1 VVEHVRLVEEGAV
14 LEVEPV
20 PVVGGGRD
28 DDEAVARIGGRGG
41 IRGGSEV
48 ALGDPVVLIAAP
60 AVQEVE
66 DRVAQAVGTV
76 GPVPAQNRL
85 AHEASPYLRQHAD
98 NPVDWYPWGDEAFA
112 AAVER
117 DVPIL
122 LSIGYSACHWC
133 HVMAHES
140 FEDPEVAA
148 VMNRHFVNVKVDREE
163 RPDVDDIYMEAT
175 QAMTGQGGWPMTVL
189 CTPHGHPFFAG
200 TYFPKE
206 RRGGMIGFVELCE
219 RVDELWHTKRD
230 ELVTQADELTG
241 ALGRSALVAPSD
253 GLPSVADV
261 DAAFD
266 QLLAASD
273 PEWGG
278 LGGAPKFPQPMAQ
291 EALAAA
297 AARGDERALA
307 ALTTT
312 LDAMAAGGI
321 YDHLGGGFARYAVDG
336 VWLVPHFEKMLYDNA
351 LLIRLYLHGWLLTGE
366 DRFRQVLTE
375 TIDYVLRDLRQPGG
389 GTSSAEDADSEGEE
403 GKFYVWS
410 DTQVREVLGEGADVA
425 RHWYGF
431 RPGGNFEH
439 GTTIPNRMHARGLLA
454 RPPEVEAARRALFEA
469 RATRVRP
476 GLDDKVLTEWNA
488 YLVAALAEAG
498 AAAGEPGWV
507 AAAVETAEF
516 LLANLRRADGRW
528 LRAWQADA
536 GARHLAY
543 ATDHGALLDAFTR
556 LSEATGQAR
565 WIAEARSVADALLE
579 LFWDEERGGV
589 FTTGHDAEALITRT
603 KDLMDNATPGANGLA
618 AVGLLR
624 LGALTGDDRYRER
637 GEAIVRLLGAMAVQH
652 PTAFGHVLN
661 AVDLVAR
668 GTTEVVVAGDR
679 PDLVA
684 AARARLLPNAVLAWG
699 ERYDSPLWESRDDG
713 RAYVCRSYACQL
725 PAEDVATLAG
735 QLSG

>member
-1 VVEHVRLVEEGAV
+1 M
-14 LEVEPV
+14 
-20 PVVGGGRD
+20 
-28 DDEAVARIGGRGG
+28 
-41 IRGGSEV
+41 
-48 ALGDPVVLIAAP
+48 
-60 AVQEVE
+60 
-66 DRVAQAVGTV
+66 
-76 GPVPAQNRL
+76 NRL

-112 AAVER
+112 AAAER

-140 FEDPEVAA
+140 FEDADVAA

-175 QAMTGQGGWPMTVL
+175 QAMTGQGGWPMTVV
-189 CTPHGHPFFAG
+189 CTPAGRPFFAG

-206 RRGGMIGFVELCE
+206 RRGGMIGFVELCQ
-219 RVDELWHTKRD
+219 RIDELWHTKRED
-230 ELVTQADELTG
+230 LVEQAEQLTG
-241 ALGRSALVAPSD
+241 ALGRSALVQPHD

-261 DAAFD
+261 DAAVD
-266 QLLAASD
+266 KLLAASD
-273 PEWGG
+273 PESGG

-291 EALAAA
+291 EALAGA
-297 AARGDERALA
+297 AARGDQRALA
-307 ALTTT
+307 ALTTS

-366 DRFRQVLTE
+366 DRFRQVLEE
-375 TIDYVLRDLRQPGG
+375 TIDYVHRDLRQPGG

-403 GKFYVWS
+403 GKFYVWT
-410 DTQVREVLGEGADVA
+410 DTQVRGVLGEQADVA

-431 RPGGNFEH
+431 RPGGNFER
-439 GTTIPNRMHARGLLA
+439 GTTIPNRMHARGELA
-454 RPPEVEAARRALFEA
+454 RPPRVEAVRQALFEA
-469 RATRVRP
+469 RAERVRP

-498 AAAGEPGWV
+498 AAADEPSWV
-507 AAAVETAEF
+507 DAAVETAEF
-516 LLANLRRADGRW
+516 LLINLRRDDGRW

-543 ATDHGALLDAFTR
+543 AADHGALLDAFTR
-556 LSEATGQAR
+556 LAEATGQAH
-565 WIAEARSVADALLE
+565 WIAEARSVADALLH
-579 LFWDEERGGV
+579 LFWDDERGGV

-618 AVGLLR
+618 AIGLLR
-624 LGALTGDDRYRER
+624 LATLTGDDRYRER
-637 GEAIVRLLGAMAVQH
+637 GEAIVRLLGAMAVDH
-652 PTAFGHVLN
+652 PTAFGHVLA
-661 AVDLVAR
+661 AVDLAAR

-684 AARARLLPNAVLAWG
+684 TVHRRFLPNAVLAWG
-699 ERYDSPLWESRDDG
+699 ERYDSPLWERREDG
-713 RAYVCRSYACQL
+713 RAYVCQGYACQL
-725 PAEDVATLAG
+725 PATDAEALERQLARG
-735 QLSG
+735 VDPQRALRP